1 MYSVHSKERTTGGAP
16 SHKEQQERTTMILL
30 GITAPQDPMSPGFPI
45 LKYKT
50 SYYFSLPGSTSCA

>member
-1 MYSVHSKERTTGGAP
+1 MAKSVVVNVDIKEKTTGGAP

-45 LKYKT
+45 LKYNT
-50 SYYFSLPGSTSCA
+50 SY